1 MGETFFSW
9 IVVFLS
15 IVSRLRCRLWVNCGI
30 EATWSE
36 WVRRAFPPPHLLFNN
51 LLHLIAN
58 CQAFVFQAF
67 VKETFRM
74 YPNGT
79 EVTIR
84 NIYLLSLKLKG
95 TKMKNK
101 NNFFQL
107 HRPSIKCYKNI
118 FQFILKT
125 FIFWLGVKISGG
137 RYKLVWISDSC
148 RNK

>member
-1 MGETFFSW
+1 MNGRN
-9 IVVFLS
+9 L
-15 IVSRLRCRLWVNCGI
+15 LLLNCGLPFNSF
-30 EATWSE
+30 AVTLPFMSKLRNRSYM
-36 WVRRAFPPPHLLFNN
+36 VGMGAACLPPPHLLFNN

-125 FIFWLGVKISGG
+125 FIF
-137 RYKLVWISDSC
+137 
-148 RNK
+148 